1 MKPILFSLMAL
12 LLLGCLDKKDTAVDP
27 LVEKQLFLE
36 LQLQAEIQLV
46 GKWKVRKKVS
56 NSGSNSG
63 QSKSFLTN
71 CSIDNF
77 EMFENQNFIIKTV
90 DDNGNFNFVTGQY
103 YTYFESVVTQGEIPR
118 IYLFTA
124 DYDLKGTVDFEA
136 ALGSI
141 ENLAF
146 TSEGVEFD
154 YIPGNSDLCL
164 NSPYTYEAAKE
175 EKIEVDGLGEQ
186 AVNLFLE
193 WNLKNLVVTV
203 DGSDLSNFQ
212 CEIIAQSFESCF
224 DGSCTLPGYISLN
237 ITEYGSYYWKYR
249 DTDNTVVSIEDAFW
263 KFDDRDPTAQTFLIK
278 YDALKPW
285 DLGNTIKIIS
295 LDSSRMELLETRD
308 LLEYRYHF
316 TINEVENC
324 TF

>member
-12 LLLGCLDKKDTAVDP
+12 MLLGCLDKKNTAVDP

-36 LQLQAEIQLV
+36 LQLQAEVQLV
-46 GKWKVRKKVS
+46 GKWKVRKKTSGSRS
-56 NSGSNSG
+56 NST
-63 QSKSFLTN
+63 QSKSFLAN
-71 CSIDNF
+71 CSIENF
-77 EMFENQNFIIKTV
+77 EMFGNQNFIIKTV

-103 YTYFESVVTQGEIPR
+103 YSYFESVVIQGKIPR
-118 IYLFTA
+118 IYLFA
-124 DYDLKGTVDFEA
+124 SDYDLKDTVDFEA

-146 TSEGVEFD
+146 TSDGIEFD

-164 NSPYTYEAAKE
+164 NAPYTDEAAKE
-175 EKIEVDGLGEQ
+175 EKLDVDGLGEQ
-186 AVNLFLE
+186 ATNLFLD

-203 DGSDLSNFQ
+203 NGSELSNFQ
-212 CEIIAQSFESCF
+212 CEIIAQSFENCF
-224 DGSCTLPGYISLN
+224 DESCAIPSYISLS

-249 DTDNTVVSIEDAFW
+249 DVNNSVVSIEDAFW
-263 KFDDRDPTAQTFLIK
+263 KFDERDPTAQTFLIK

-285 DLGNTIKIIS
+285 DLGNIIKIIR
-295 LDSSRMELLETRD
+295 LDSATMELLETRD
-308 LLEYRYHF
+308 SIEYRYLF
-316 TINEVENC
+316 TINDVENC